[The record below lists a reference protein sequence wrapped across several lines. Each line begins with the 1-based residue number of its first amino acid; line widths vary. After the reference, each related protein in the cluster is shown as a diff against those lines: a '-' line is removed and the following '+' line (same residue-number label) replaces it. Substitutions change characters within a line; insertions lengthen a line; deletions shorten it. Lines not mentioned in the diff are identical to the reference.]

1 MSQPLNYRD
10 VRAFSQSSLKL
21 LDFSVTKFHREEYL
35 WVIGQKL
42 DRPDDGGS
50 DAMTLGSLVD
60 AILTRPDDVKK
71 EYEVIN
77 CNVGGQMK
85 DFVEEFFKIEQSM
98 VLPEDSMLDP
108 EQAAQVNAKVA
119 YDLVG
124 FKRDKLETVIARFR
138 SEGLEYYNAL
148 RKTIGKKI
156 VSTEVIEHAN
166 SLVKCMEEDE
176 FIGPIIRREKG
187 SGISGGGMQTVDVY
201 DQLAIY
207 WEERGLKLKAL
218 LDKVVVNHM
227 SKTVQ
232 PYDIKTTG
240 SSNFQDAYGMYRYDL
255 QGAFYT
261 DALRHW
267 MKEQGIEDY
276 TILPFKF
283 IVAFTNEK
291 GIGPQMWQMGA
302 RDYTVG
308 RWGVT
313 RPKEKKVKGYSTLID
328 DLLWHIKEDKWKYP
342 KEVYMNKGVREL
354 NYYVDDFSKH

>member
-50 DAMTLGSLVD
+50 DAMILGSLVD
-60 AILTRPDDVKK
+60 VILTRPDDVKK
-71 EYEVIN
+71 EYEVVDCTLAPQLKKFIDHYFD
-77 CNVGGQMK
+77 M
-85 DFVEEFFKIEQSM
+85 E
-98 VLPEDSMLDP
+98 
-108 EQAAQVNAKVA
+108 KVQTEGYTKEIDKEVVDNLARCA
-119 YDLVG
+119 YDLAEV
-124 FKRDKLETVIARFR
+124 KQSKLETVIGKFQT
-138 SEGLEYYNAL
+138 EGLVYYNAL
-148 RKTIGKKI
+148 RNSVGKTTI
-156 VSTEVIEHAN
+156 STEVMEHAN
-166 SLVKCMEEDE
+166 SLVKGMEEDE
-176 FIGPIIRREKG
+176 FTGPIVRREKD
-187 SGISGGGMQTVDVY
+187 SGISGGGMQTIDVY

-207 WEERGLKLKAL
+207 WEERGLKFKAL

-227 SKTVQ
+227 SRTVQ

-267 MKEQGIEDY
+267 MKQQGIEDY
-276 TILPFKF
+276 IILPFKF

-291 GIGPQMWQMGA
+291 GIGPQLWQMGA
-302 RDYTVG
+302 RDYAVG
-308 RWGVT
+308 RWGMT
-313 RPKEKKVKGYSTLID
+313 RPKEKNAKGYSTLVD
-328 DLLWHIKEDKWKYP
+328 ELLWHIKEDKWRYP

-354 NYYVDDFSKH
+354 NYYLDDFSRR